1 MKTPRR
7 AYAIIEILSIIAAI
21 VVLMALS
28 VQPMR
33 AMLLEIPQ
41 TNRDF
46 QAWTQ
51 TMGMLKC
58 LKTDIEQ
65 STRIRVFEMDPRIS
79 GSLLYLERPEGLVSY
94 SLENGQVLRQSALS
108 NDTFGPSVS
117 WVLPNVQIS
126 WRLWETNHGPYAL
139 EIRTWN
145 QRISLGKNQKKF
157 EQSCVYF
164 LGNTK

>member
-1 MKTPRR
+1 
-7 AYAIIEILSIIAAI
+7 
-21 VVLMALS
+21 
-28 VQPMR
+28 
-33 AMLLEIPQ
+33 
-41 TNRDF
+41 
-46 QAWTQ
+46 
-51 TMGMLKC
+51 
-58 LKTDIEQ
+58 
-65 STRIRVFEMDPRIS
+65 MDPRIS